1 MQKESE
7 LGALVLF
14 RPAVPPPIP
23 ENELSQANDVR
34 KREVEKENAQR
45 SVAVNGFGNAGV
57 GTSGPVLVNGGER
70 MGTPMDEDAMD
81 IEL

>member
-1 MQKESE
+1 M
-7 LGALVLF
+7 
-14 RPAVPPPIP
+14 
-23 ENELSQANDVR
+23 
-34 KREVEKENAQR
+34 EKENTQR

-57 GTSGPVLVNGGER
+57 GTGGPVLVNGGDR